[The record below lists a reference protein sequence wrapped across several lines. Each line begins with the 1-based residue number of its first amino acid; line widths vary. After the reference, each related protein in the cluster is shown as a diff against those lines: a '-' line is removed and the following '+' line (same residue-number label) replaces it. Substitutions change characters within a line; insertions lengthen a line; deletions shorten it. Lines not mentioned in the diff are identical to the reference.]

1 MKTFRKRIYFFSLLI
16 GLTILLGLLALTKKQ
31 AISIRPNIIFIMAD
45 DMGFSDIGCYGS
57 EISTP
62 NLDKL
67 ATNGIKIRN
76 FYNAG
81 RCCPTRASLLTGK
94 YSHAVG
100 MGNMVTF
107 EDQKVPKGSYQG

>member
-1 MKTFRKRIYFFSLLI
+1 MTTVKNRISFFSLLI
-16 GLTILLGLLALTKKQ
+16 GLTVLIGLLALTNKQ
-31 AISIRPNIIFIMAD
+31 AISNRPNIIIIMAD

-67 ATNGIKIRN
+67 AANGLKLRN

-94 YSHAVG
+94 
-100 MGNMVTF
+100 
-107 EDQKVPKGSYQG
+107 